1 MGLILDSSLLIAD
14 ERAQFALSNWLRS
27 RPPEPVAAGAI
38 TFSELCF
45 GLEIETNSARARRRR
60 RWLEKIFR
68 HLEIVPLAATLARTH
83 TRLWSQLSKSG
94 ELIGPHDLI
103 VAATAIHRRWAV
115 ATFNAAEFQ
124 QVRGLTGTMQLA
136 DRRRPGGSRRWK
148 SGRSILTHAFGSPFS
163 ESFALAKAL
172 APAPFGRCEP
182 PRRRRSYCMV
192 SA

>member
-27 RPPEPVAAGAI
+27 RPPEPVAASAI

-68 HLEIVPLAATLARTH
+68 HLEIVLLDATLARTH
-83 TRLWSQLSKSG
+83 ARLWSQLSKSG
-94 ELIGPHDLI
+94 ALIGPHDLI

-124 QVRGLTGTMQLA
+124 QVRGLKVIV
-136 DRRRPGGSRRWK
+136 P
-148 SGRSILTHAFGSPFS
+148 
-163 ESFALAKAL
+163 
-172 APAPFGRCEP
+172 
-182 PRRRRSYCMV
+182 
-192 SA
+192 